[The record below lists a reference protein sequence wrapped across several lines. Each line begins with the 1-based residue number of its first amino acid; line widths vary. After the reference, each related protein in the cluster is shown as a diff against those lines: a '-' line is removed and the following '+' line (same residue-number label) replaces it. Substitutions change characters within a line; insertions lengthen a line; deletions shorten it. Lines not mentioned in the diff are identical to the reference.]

1 MNQVQ
6 KAVKLAIEEATLDQ
20 VQHGADMIKDV
31 IEKYGSQPWALAGLA
46 YTAGM
51 AEGLHL
57 QAEGADVNNIV
68 PGYAE
73 WLEQNNCDIA
83 QKRTIAELVMWHDGL
98 TPAEYYIIFR
108 TACRIRH
115 CGMTEEERAM
125 IVEQTK
131 GVITA

>member
-1 MNQVQ
+1 MDNRI
-6 KAVKLAIEEATLDQ
+6 KEAVRQAIETATFAQ
-20 VQHGADMIKDV
+20 VDHAAEMMESTIK
-31 IEKYGSQPWALAGLA
+31 KYANEPYALAGLA

-57 QAEGADVNNIV
+57 QAEAAEGADVNNIV

-98 TPAEYYIIFR
+98 TPAENYIIFR

-115 CGMTEEERAM
+115 CGMTA
-125 IVEQTK
+125 
-131 GVITA
+131 ADNALLL